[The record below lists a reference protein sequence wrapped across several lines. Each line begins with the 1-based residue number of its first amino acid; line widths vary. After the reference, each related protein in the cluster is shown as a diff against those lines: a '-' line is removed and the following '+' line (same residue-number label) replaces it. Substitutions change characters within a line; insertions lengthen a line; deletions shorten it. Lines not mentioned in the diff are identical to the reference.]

1 MNGRLPLLGLAL
13 LFAGTASGAT
23 VQDHRCLTGGR
34 NGSIHLEW
42 RWLEDGQSDVRYAGQ
57 RKRLPLRRISMQSTV
72 LAEDRP
78 YQFDSVWE
86 ERIDGRLN
94 GRYLL
99 STQGALVLDLRYERA
114 RDGRRSSFHDDVEG
128 VRPAL
133 CRFRQPDR
141 GAARGASGMTRV
153 SGNAALRSVTLGNL
167 SFLVTPSEAC
177 MSLFRRKSLDSVTV
191 HEAGRRLIPTLSW
204 PHLIALGIGAI
215 VGTGIYTLIGVGAN
229 LAGPAVLISFAIA
242 GAVCACAALSYAEL
256 STMMPAAGSAYT
268 YSYSALGEVF
278 AWVVGWSLILEYSL
292 VVSTVAVGWSGYFV
306 GFLEWVHTQF
316 GWNVHLPAWLAAG
329 PHVEG
334 GMINLPAIIIT
345 WLVAGMLMA
354 GTKES
359 ATLNAILVVF
369 KLIALAIFVAVA
381 LPAFDSAN
389 LQPFMPYGFAKSM
402 GPDGVEHGVMA
413 AAAIIF
419 FAFYGFDAISTAAEE
434 TKNPGRD
441 LSIGII
447 GSMIG
452 CTIVY
457 VLVALA
463 AVGAMSYAVFGHSAE
478 PLALIMRQLG
488 HPTAA
493 MVIGVIAI
501 IALPTVLLAFLYGQS
516 RIFFVMSR
524 DGLLPRGL
532 SKVNAR
538 TGTPVATTLF
548 TAVVVSALAGVAR
561 LDEIAALANAG
572 TLAAFTAVGIC
583 LVVLRLREPNR
594 ERTFRTPVAFVVG
607 PLAALGCI
615 YLFISL
621 PHTTQ
626 LYFLLW
632 NVVGLVLYFLYSR
645 RHALIAK

>member
-1 MNGRLPLLGLAL
+1 MSSLL
-13 LFAGTASGAT
+13 
-23 VQDHRCLTGGR
+23 
-34 NGSIHLEW
+34 
-42 RWLEDGQSDVRYAGQ
+42 
-57 RKRLPLRRISMQSTV
+57 
-72 LAEDRP
+72 
-78 YQFDSVWE
+78 
-86 ERIDGRLN
+86 
-94 GRYLL
+94 
-99 STQGALVLDLRYERA
+99 
-114 RDGRRSSFHDDVEG
+114 
-128 VRPAL
+128 
-133 CRFRQPDR
+133 
-141 GAARGASGMTRV
+141 
-153 SGNAALRSVTLGNL
+153 
-167 SFLVTPSEAC
+167 
-177 MSLFRRKSLDSVTV
+177 RRKSLDQVTV
-191 HEAGRRLIPTLSW
+191 HEAGRRLVPTLSW

-256 STMMPAAGSAYT
+256 ATMMPAAGSAYT
-268 YSYSALGEVF
+268 YSYAALGEMI

-292 VVSTVAVGWSGYFV
+292 VVSTVAVGWSGYAV
-306 GFLEWVHTQF
+306 GFLH
-316 GWNVHLPAWLAAG
+316 GWGIDLPLALTAG
-329 PHVEG
+329 PHVAG
-334 GMINLPAIIIT
+334 GFINLPAVLIT
-345 WLVAGMLMA
+345 FVVAGMLMA

-359 ATLNAILVVF
+359 ATLNAILVVV
-369 KLIALAIFVAVA
+369 KIIALTLFVAIA
-381 LPAFDSAN
+381 LPHFDTAHMD
-389 LQPFMPYGFAKSM
+389 PFMPFGFAKSV
-402 GPDGVEHGVMA
+402 GVGGVEQGVMA

-594 ERTFRTPVAFVVG
+594 ERTFRTPLAFVVG

-615 YLFISL
+615 YLFLSL

-632 NVVGLVLYFLYSR
+632 NVAGLVLYFLYSR